1 MTLTPLVYLMTMPS
15 YALSPTNTVQCSL
28 HVPRWRWPA
37 QQSPPS
43 QATEMWHFIYIKSV
57 HCRQCCLLFFS
68 YSLAYFVTKK
78 YFPGLPH
85 FYSCWVTELYVFI
98 CLERTLSIYCRN
110 FHQKCLAWQSRWQVR
125 YHFTQENFWKGN
137 ATLSSVFK
145 TRFSKYWAVSSIFD
159 FLSKAVNRED
169 KRSRR

>member
-1 MTLTPLVYLMTMPS
+1 MCFTILFLQSSILT
-15 YALSPTNTVQCSL
+15 N
-28 HVPRWRWPA
+28 
-37 QQSPPS
+37 
-43 QATEMWHFIYIKSV
+43 
-57 HCRQCCLLFFS
+57 
-68 YSLAYFVTKK
+68 KK

-125 YHFTQENFWKGN
+125 YHFTLENFWKGN

-159 FLSKAVNRED
+159 FLSSHKGLLSLLRDENFFLNRSIGVSNLSFYTSL
-169 KRSRR
+169 KNVHLTIVKSALKK